1 MKSKID
7 IRQIMKK
14 TLIIGGWLLLWQ
26 LAAFWV
32 HNPILLVGP
41 VEVIR
46 EICSGILNANFR
58 ISIAGSFTRIMGG
71 FLVAFFTAVT
81 LAVISYRQS
90 LAEEVLAPL
99 VSVIKTVPV
108 AVVVVL
114 VLIWAG
120 AGNLSFYVTFMV
132 VFPNVYA
139 NVIQGLKET
148 EEDLLEMAEVYHLV
162 PMKKIRY
169 IYLPSIMPYLISSVN
184 VCVGMSF
191 KSGVAAELIGL
202 PLHSIGEKLY
212 QDKIY
217 LNTAGV
223 FAWAI
228 VIIVISSVTEK
239 IVLSLLRYIHRQST
253 KSMGRKKMRTGK
265 IENGHY
271 TVKNG
276 LGLSLESVSKNY
288 SDKTILQDFS
298 YVFEPGQIYGVMGES
313 GRGKTTLLRICA
325 GLEEIQEG
333 KLCFRS
339 LSMSEDRKE
348 ESRKVAMM
356 FQEDRL
362 LSQCNAVTNVL
373 LTCDTLYQSE
383 EVKDILCELLPMDSL
398 EQPVAELS
406 GGMKRRVAVAR
417 ALLSSSDLLI
427 LDEPFTGLDEETR
440 TKVREWILRYRKGR
454 TMLIATHEKEDLEYF
469 NATILNL

>member
-1 MKSKID
+1 M
-7 IRQIMKK
+7 
-14 TLIIGGWLLLWQ
+14 
-26 LAAFWV
+26 
-32 HNPILLVGP
+32 
-41 VEVIR
+41 
-46 EICSGILNANFR
+46 
-58 ISIAGSFTRIMGG
+58 
-71 FLVAFFTAVT
+71 
-81 LAVISYRQS
+81 
-90 LAEEVLAPL
+90 
-99 VSVIKTVPV
+99 
-108 AVVVVL
+108 
-114 VLIWAG
+114 
-120 AGNLSFYVTFMV
+120 
-132 VFPNVYA
+132 
-139 NVIQGLKET
+139 
-148 EEDLLEMAEVYHLV
+148 
-162 PMKKIRY
+162 
-169 IYLPSIMPYLISSVN
+169 
-184 VCVGMSF
+184 
-191 KSGVAAELIGL
+191 
-202 PLHSIGEKLY
+202 
-212 QDKIY
+212 
-217 LNTAGV
+217 
-223 FAWAI
+223 
-228 VIIVISSVTEK
+228 
-239 IVLSLLRYIHRQST
+239 
-253 KSMGRKKMRTGK
+253 
-265 IENGHY
+265 
-271 TVKNG
+271 
-276 LGLSLESVSKNY
+276 ESVSKNY